1 MLTEST
7 CSSEF
12 ELFFTRSHKAINIIL
27 WLLKPMFS
35 HSLALGFLAK
45 KRICPFLIELLFTCR
60 AMPNFQSLTSCEN
73 MARFGNGDLTS
84 GTIFI
89 A

>member
-27 WLLKPMFS
+27 WLLKPITTIYVFTLTCVRIFS
-35 HSLALGFLAK
+35 KKTELSFPDRIVVYLPGYAK
-45 KRICPFLIELLFTCR
+45 LSKSYLL
-60 AMPNFQSLTSCEN
+60 
-73 MARFGNGDLTS
+73 
-84 GTIFI
+84 
-89 A
+89 